1 MTNNVAW
8 SDIGRTILLT
18 GKNKEKEMKVEI
30 NLKSQILIGQIME
43 GFVNAVKPIFQFY
56 TPGKCQKTLENQG
69 FFDVFRGCRNG
80 TIA

>member
-43 GFVNAVKPIFQFY
+43 GFINAVKPIFQFY
-56 TPGKCQKTLENQG
+56 TPWKMSENLRKPG
-69 FFDVFRGCRNG
+69 LL
-80 TIA
+80 